1 MMRSAA
7 LGAGPKHVAFPRA
20 SCRTRTAVVAKPAE
34 HSSVVH
40 VPVARPAFQQLVEL
54 HAPASGPQRTTN
66 IINTAAPRDGSALEQ
81 QQSQT
86 RDTWQLPWDLQR
98 ATPLQSIQSLFLP
111 DGYPSSVTPD
121 YLPYQLW
128 AAPTHIL
135 GSLAHALTTSSLLQA
150 VGVTAGPVATTA
162 ASAAIKWITKDGIG
176 ALGRFLVGG
185 QLAPEFD
192 RDPRKWRMVGEL
204 CTSLGAALEIATAA
218 FPQHFLLLAGSGHF
232 AKALGKSIGK
242 PVFRVIQT
250 HFARANN
257 VGAVAAKEEVW
268 EVVAQ
273 LGGYAASL
281 AVLTALDEVMTAS
294 GLQGQGAG
302 LEIVGVWALV
312 QSSHIALRYK
322 TLSQLV
328 FPTLNEAR
336 ARALVAVH
344 LDGLPLPGP
353 PAVNAS
359 EPFFFPSALLSSPR
373 VVWSNVGLAEAVAGL
388 VAGAGGAGG
397 LGPATQRLEAQQ
409 ANGEEGWEQGSSSHL
424 GKLVGSSEALS
435 ISPQPPGGSLG
446 VGDLAAQ
453 APDWAGSSRQLHLS
467 RTAEQLV
474 AAHEGEE
481 HLVVWR
487 DGQAFVLLFE
497 GAAPQAVLRALWQ
510 AAWLQRNA
518 GTANHSSSNGISSS
532 NGNVAGGGAAS
543 VNDTQPV
550 TRDPIGGGSGDAP
563 LPLSLLRAS
572 VEALQA
578 NFPAFVQEAQGAGWD
593 IDCVLVAT
601 GPVRLRV
608 LR

>member
-1 MMRSAA
+1 MLRSAA
-7 LGAGPKHVAFPRA
+7 LGAGPKHVASPRA

-54 HAPASGPQRTTN
+54 HAPASGPERTTN

-98 ATPLQSIQSLFLP
+98 ATPLQSIQSLEC
-111 DGYPSSVTPD
+111 SVSAVIGSQPLITAC
-121 YLPYQLW
+121 LTNSVNSLV
-128 AAPTHIL
+128 L

-192 RDPRKWRMVGEL
+192 REKWRMVGEL

-302 LEIVGVWALV
+302 LEIVGVWAVV

-336 ARALVAVH
+336 ARALVAAH
-344 LDGLPLPGP
+344 LD
-353 PAVNAS
+353 
-359 EPFFFPSALLSSPR
+359 
-373 VVWSNVGLAEAVAGL
+373 
-388 VAGAGGAGG
+388 
-397 LGPATQRLEAQQ
+397 
-409 ANGEEGWEQGSSSHL
+409 
-424 GKLVGSSEALS
+424 
-435 ISPQPPGGSLG
+435 GGSLG